1 MIPIFLRGFV
11 PRLVLVALAGA
22 MFYLLE
28 PGFHLHEHDA
38 VSEADTLALG
48 PLGIS
53 ATLANLAGLGVLI
66 LLAGFISADRR
77 RGYYRMYFSHPTRPL
92 VFYGLRWLL
101 GVLLA
106 VAAAAVFLV
115 VGQLLAWGEFQGGW
129 SGLLLAL
136 LAAVAYGGLI
146 AFLSATLPFG
156 DAWVAIGLFFF
167 GFFWLEAG
175 NLGLLEPLPLALRQG
190 LSLLLPPQL
199 AMQDVYD
206 GLLRGEVVWGGVGF
220 TLGYGLFWLAL
231 AALLLR
237 LREWP

>member
-1 MIPIFLRGFV
+1 MIPVFLRAFA
-11 PRLVLVALAGA
+11 PRLLLVGLAAL

-28 PGFHLHEHDA
+28 PGFHLHEEDA
-38 VSEADTLALG
+38 GAEGSGLDLE
-48 PLGIS
+48 PLGIA

-92 VFYGLRWLL
+92 VFYGVRWVL

-106 VAAAAVFLV
+106 TASAAVFLV
-115 VGQLLAWGEFQGGW
+115 VGQWAAWGEFQGGW

-146 AFLSATLPFG
+146 AVLSAVLPFG
-156 DAWVAIGLFFF
+156 DAWAAIGLFFF
-167 GFFWLEAG
+167 GLFWMQAA
-175 NLGLLEPLPLALRQG
+175 NLQILEPLPVALRQ
-190 LSLLLPPQL
+190 LVTLLLPPQI

-206 GLLRGEVVWGGVGF
+206 GLLRGEVAWDGVGF
-220 TLGYGLFWLAL
+220 TLGYGVFWLTL
-231 AALLLR
+231 AGLLVR

>member
-1 MIPIFLRGFV
+1 MIPVFLRAFA
-11 PRLVLVALAGA
+11 PRLLLVALAGL

-28 PGFHLHEHDA
+28 PGFHLHEQEPSPDA
-38 VSEADTLALG
+38 FALDLG

-77 RGYYRMYFSHPTRPL
+77 RGYYRLYFSHPTRPL
-92 VFYGLRWLL
+92 AFYGTRWLL
-101 GVLLA
+101 AVLLA

-115 VGQLLAWGEFQGGW
+115 VGQWAAWGEFQGGGR
-129 SGLLLAL
+129 GLLLAL

-146 AFLSATLPFG
+146 AFLSAVLPFG

-167 GFFWLEAG
+167 GFFWLQAG
-175 NLGLLEPLPLALRQG
+175 TLGLLEPLPLALRQVVT
-190 LSLLLPPQL
+190 LLLPPQIP
-199 AMQDVYD
+199 MQDVYD
-206 GLLRGEVVWGGVGF
+206 GLLRGEVAWGGVGF
-220 TLGYGLFWLAL
+220 TLGYGLFWLTL
-231 AALLLR
+231 AALLVR